1 MQIRRPL
8 VINEKLPVFATHSV
22 SRCGGYNAF
31 MRRMLGGAVVVLWV
45 FQVGAQTTATDPLDP
60 SFTPALP
67 ASFAAN
73 SSNVWLTGP
82 LAKVMQNGGAPGS
95 AQSITV
101 YSTRNEIQSFQVH
114 VQAGTSPIN
123 ALNVTMSDLVNAQA
137 RTRISAASTDIVV
150 YREAYMNV
158 HIPTARGATFLN
170 TTGRIPD
177 ILIPAVDPYYHQTT
191 KAFPFTVAAGNNQ
204 SVWIDVHIPPKA
216 APGFYSGTVT
226 VTDGPVV
233 LASMPV
239 VYAVWDWE
247 MPSTAS
253 LASFTA
259 SSYGGFCYQVYG
271 NPGCST
277 YPGAKGSAD
286 YGATLSNV
294 DAAVQMLD
302 NRYTLAGI
310 TNIYPG
316 DGSFNPTNGG
326 DSFDLTYGPLFEGK
340 PAHVSGILQG
350 ARFTSYN
357 LTLVPSQVNAASFR
371 NFQSHFAAR
380 GWVVPFYWLIDEPN
394 PGDPAVWT
402 SLIANGNMAHSFS
415 NPSFPTLVTTD
426 IVTAGKYGALDAID
440 ILAVN
445 ITALERGGDVLP
457 QDLSLYQKW
466 LSGNP
471 ARKFWSYLSCNT
483 VGTCNNGFPGPQ
495 FPGEASTYPN
505 YVIDGTPVANRVME
519 WLTYLHGQTGEL
531 YYYVDVC
538 DGPGGVS
545 SQCSY
550 PAPSSPN
557 PLVSNYYA
565 GGWGDGTLM
574 YPGSSAYAG
583 TTIPIWL
590 PSIRLKMIRD
600 GMQDYEY
607 LNAFTKLGEGAFANQ
622 QARSFITN
630 SYTFNNDPAALE
642 AARMALGSRLH
653 ALTLAR
659 QGGSRAPRR

>member
-1 MQIRRPL
+1 MRIRCWHRVEQGWL
-8 VINEKLPVFATHSV
+8 
-22 SRCGGYNAF
+22 CGYNAF

-45 FQVGAQTTATDPLDP
+45 FQVGAQTSTTDPLDP

-73 SSNVWLTGP
+73 ASNVWITGP
-82 LAKVMQNGGAPGS
+82 LAKVLQNRGTPGS
-95 AQSITV
+95 EQSITV
-101 YSTRNEIQSFQVH
+101 YATRNEIQSFQVH
-114 VQAGTSPIN
+114 VQAGSVPIN
-123 ALNVTMSDLVNAQA
+123 ALSVTMSDLVNTRA

-150 YREAYMNV
+150 YREAYINV
-158 HIPTARGATFLN
+158 HIPTARGETFLN
-170 TTGRIPD
+170 TTGYIPD

-191 KAFPFTVAAGNNQ
+191 NAFPFRVAPGNNQ
-204 SVWIDVHIPPKA
+204 SAWIDVHIPPTA

-226 VTDGPVV
+226 VNDGPVV

-239 VYAVWDWE
+239 VYAVWDWG

-253 LASFTA
+253 LASFTE
-259 SSYGGFCYQVYG
+259 SSYGGFCFQVYG
-271 NPGCST
+271 TPGCAV
-277 YPGAKGSAD
+277 YPGSRGSAD

-302 NRYTLAGI
+302 HRYSLAGI

-316 DGSFNPTNGG
+316 AGSFNPTNGSA
-326 DSFDLTYGPLFEGK
+326 SFDEAYGPLFEGK

-350 ARFTSYN
+350 ARLTSYN
-357 LTLVPSQVNAASFR
+357 LKLLPSQNDATSFQ
-371 NFQSHFAAR
+371 NFQSHFAANR
-380 GWVVPFYWLIDEPN
+380 WVTPFYWLIDEPH
-394 PGDPAVWT
+394 PHDPAVWT
-402 SLIANGNMAHSFS
+402 ALISSGNRAHAFS
-415 NPSFPTLVTTD
+415 SVIPTLVTTD
-426 IVTAGKYGALDAID
+426 IVTAAKYGALDAID
-440 ILAVN
+440 ILVVN
-445 ITALERGGDVLP
+445 VTALERGGDVPP
-457 QDLSLYQKW
+457 QDLSLYQTW
-466 LSGNP
+466 LSGKP
-471 ARKFWSYLSCNT
+471 SRKFWSYLSCSS
-483 VGTCNNGFPGPQ
+483 VGSCNNGFPGPQ

-519 WLTYLHGQTGEL
+519 WMTYLHGQTGEL
-531 YYYVDVC
+531 YYYIDVC
-538 DGPGGVS
+538 DGPGGGAA
-545 SQCSY
+545 QCSY
-550 PAPSSPN
+550 PTPGPPN

-574 YPGSSAYAG
+574 YPGSPAYAG

-607 LNAFTKLGEGAFANQ
+607 LNAFKQLGEGAFANQ

-642 AARMALGSRLH
+642 AARIALGSRLH
-653 ALTLAR
+653 SLTLAR
-659 QGGSRAPRR
+659 QGGTRVPRR